1 MKKFLLIIAAALCS
15 AMIFAEGERKFFG
28 YQFAL
33 GSGYTFYGDPNLK
46 SNVREAMHSGYSR
59 IILYTDAGI
68 TLKITD
74 QLYFLGG
81 FQTMLDFIWK
91 DGRHSNHAS
100 PTFFGGLQ
108 FYPGIGNLSFSLA
121 YALGVRHDWEGLSND
136 YETVKASKWGNGFRL
151 AAEYD
156 FKKGSGVI
164 PVVGACY
171 LFLPTGYDNYDNTL
185 AVYFRLAFHKKKI
198 KRSRGN
204 PTAAQ

>member
-1 MKKFLLIIAAALCS
+1 MIIAAALCS

-185 AVYFRLAFHKKKI
+185 AVYFRLAFH
-198 KRSRGN
+198 
-204 PTAAQ
+204 

>member
-15 AMIFAEGERKFFG
+15 AMIFAESERNFFG
-28 YQFAL
+28 FQFAL
-33 GSGYTFYGDPNLK
+33 GSGYTFYGDKNLK
-46 SNVREAMHSGYSR
+46 SNVSEAMHSGYSR

-68 TLKITD
+68 TLRLTE

-81 FQTMLDFIWK
+81 FQTMFDFIWK
-91 DGRHSNHAS
+91 DGRHTNHAT

-121 YALGVRHDWEGLSND
+121 YALGVRHDWEGMSKD
-136 YETVKASKWGNGFRL
+136 YEEVKASKWGNGFRL

-156 FKKGSGVI
+156 FKKGGGVV
-164 PVVGACY
+164 PVVGASY

-185 AVYFRLAFHKKKI
+185 SVYFRLAFH
-198 KRSRGN
+198 
-204 PTAAQ
+204 

>member
-1 MKKFLLIIAAALCS
+1 MKKFLLITAFFICS
-15 AMIFAEGERKFFG
+15 AAIFAESERKFFG

-33 GSGYTFYGDPNLK
+33 GSGYTFYGDSSLK
-46 SNVREAMHSGYSR
+46 SNERRAMRSGYSR
-59 IILYTDAGI
+59 IILYTDAGF
-68 TLKITD
+68 TLKLTE

-91 DGRHSNHAS
+91 DGHHTNHAS

-121 YALGVRHDWEGLSND
+121 YALGVRHDWEGMDGD
-136 YETVKASKWGNGFRL
+136 YEKVQSAKWGNGFRL

-156 FKKGSGVI
+156 FKKGGGVI
-164 PVVGACY
+164 PAVGASY

-185 AVYFRLAFHKKKI
+185 SVYFRLAFH
-198 KRSRGN
+198 
-204 PTAAQ
+204 

>member
-1 MKKFLLIIAAALCS
+1 MKKFLLITAFFICSAAL
-15 AMIFAEGERKFFG
+15 FAENERNFFG
-28 YQFAL
+28 FQFAL
-33 GSGYTFYGDPNLK
+33 GSGYTFYGDKDLK
-46 SNVREAMHSGYSR
+46 ANERDAMRSGYSR
-59 IILYTDAGI
+59 VILYTDAGI
-68 TLKITD
+68 TLKLTD

-121 YALGVRHDWEGLSND
+121 YALGVRHDWEGLDDKYNK
-136 YETVKASKWGNGFRL
+136 VQASKWGNGFRL

-156 FKKGSGVI
+156 FKKGSGVV
-164 PVVGACY
+164 PVVGASY

-185 AVYFRLAFHKKKI
+185 SVYFRLAF
-198 KRSRGN
+198 R
-204 PTAAQ
+204 